1 MKMFN
6 IKISKE
12 GLQTIQNAL
21 ECYSRLGINQFGYC
35 LEHNP
40 KFAALTWDER
50 DEIEKYLMSKIDNRS
65 MGIYHPAVTKF
76 NEAFQIRKEIQLH
89 VTIADNP
96 VMEHFT
102 NVYDGADDNV
112 ENIPMFYDDAGK
124 RLKHEIQIPIALK
137 HRRKL
142 KSFVL
147 KKEYEK
153 MWRYINR
160 YINRVPIRGS
170 TSRISED
177 FTAVIISKPY
187 KITKTNA

>member
-40 KFAALTWDER
+40 KFATLTYDDR
-50 DEIEKYLMSKIDNRS
+50 NEIEKYLRDKIDNRS
-65 MGIYHPAVTKF
+65 MGIHHPEVAKF
-76 NEAFQIRKEIQLH
+76 HEAFQIRKEIQLH
-89 VTIADNP
+89 VAIDDNP
-96 VMEHFT
+96 IMEDFT
-102 NVYDGADDNV
+102 NVYDGGRSDNAA
-112 ENIPMFYDDAGK
+112 NIPAFYDDGGK
-124 RLKHEIQIPIALK
+124 RLRHEFQIPIAPK
-137 HRRKL
+137 HRKKL
-142 KSFVL
+142 KGFVT

-153 MWRYINR
+153 MWKYVGKYINL
-160 YINRVPIRGS
+160 VPIRGS

-177 FTAVIISKPY
+177 FMAVIISKPY
-187 KITKTNA
+187 KLKIA